1 MAKFRSTDNPNVTV
15 EFTAENDI
23 AEMRRH
29 PQYVEVVEEVK
40 AAENLRVAKNAKRE
54 A

>member
-15 EFTAENDI
+15 EFSNENDI
-23 AEMRRH
+23 AEMCRH
-29 PQYVEVVEEVK
+29 PQYVEVKEDKVQAK
-40 AAENLRVAKNAKRE
+40 PVAKKDAKRE

>member
-15 EFTAENDI
+15 EFINENDI

-29 PQYVEVVEEVK
+29 PQYVEVKEDEVKEVK
-40 AAENLRVAKNAKRE
+40 ASKNAKRE

>member
-15 EFTAENDI
+15 EFTNENDI

-29 PQYVEVVEEVK
+29 PQYVEVKEEDEKPTVK
-40 AAENLRVAKNAKRE
+40 PTKKEGAK
-54 A
+54 

>member
-15 EFTAENDI
+15 EFTNENDI

-29 PQYVEVVEEVK
+29 PQYVEVKEDEK
-40 AAENLRVAKNAKRE
+40 KPETKKDAKGR
-54 A
+54 

>member
-15 EFTAENDI
+15 EFTNENDI

-29 PQYVEVVEEVK
+29 PQYVEVKEEEV
-40 AAENLRVAKNAKRE
+40 VAKPAKKNAKRE